1 MAEPILDRLMRYVRI
16 HTTSDSH
23 SSSVPS
29 TARQLDL
36 LRMLRDELS
45 ALGASE
51 VTLDEFGYV
60 MATIPATVAHD
71 VPVIAFL
78 AHVDTAPDFSGEN
91 VRPIV
96 HHNYDG
102 GKIVLPDDPRQ
113 VLDPAADEWLAR
125 AVGKDIVTASGT
137 TLLGADDKSGVAI
150 CMALAEHLLTHP
162 KIPHGRI
169 RICFTPDEEIGRG
182 VAHLDLGR
190 LGARFAYTFDGEFP
204 GEVNWET
211 FSADHAVVTIE
222 GVSTHPGTARRY
234 GMVNAAHLAG
244 KLLALLPREGI
255 SPETTDGRD
264 GFIHPVAVRGTT
276 ARAEVEFILRDFDN
290 DKLAVHGAKL
300 RGAAEAL
307 HAIEPRA
314 TVTCTITPSYRNMGY
329 WLKDDMRPVHL
340 AYEACRRAGL
350 EPQSPAIR
358 GGTDGSRLT
367 EMGLP
372 CPNLFDGAHNLHGPL
387 EWVAVQDMEA
397 ALQVGVHLAQLW
409 SDDAV

>member
-96 HHNYDG
+96 HRNYDG

-137 TLLGADDKSGVAI
+137 TLLAPTTNPASPSAWRWPSI
-150 CMALAEHLLTHP
+150 C
-162 KIPHGRI
+162 
-169 RICFTPDEEIGRG
+169 
-182 VAHLDLGR
+182 
-190 LGARFAYTFDGEFP
+190 
-204 GEVNWET
+204 
-211 FSADHAVVTIE
+211 
-222 GVSTHPGTARRY
+222 
-234 GMVNAAHLAG
+234 
-244 KLLALLPREGI
+244 
-255 SPETTDGRD
+255 
-264 GFIHPVAVRGTT
+264 
-276 ARAEVEFILRDFDN
+276 
-290 DKLAVHGAKL
+290 
-300 RGAAEAL
+300 
-307 HAIEPRA
+307 
-314 TVTCTITPSYRNMGY
+314 
-329 WLKDDMRPVHL
+329 
-340 AYEACRRAGL
+340 
-350 EPQSPAIR
+350 
-358 GGTDGSRLT
+358 
-367 EMGLP
+367 
-372 CPNLFDGAHNLHGPL
+372 
-387 EWVAVQDMEA
+387 
-397 ALQVGVHLAQLW
+397 
-409 SDDAV
+409 